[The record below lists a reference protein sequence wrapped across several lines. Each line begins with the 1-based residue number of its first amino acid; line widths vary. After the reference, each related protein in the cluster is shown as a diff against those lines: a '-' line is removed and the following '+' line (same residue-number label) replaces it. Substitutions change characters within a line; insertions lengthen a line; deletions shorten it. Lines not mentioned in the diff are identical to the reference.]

1 MKLIL
6 ILTAGALAVST
17 SLALAQ
23 NNPVAFSSDTRIKHV
38 IYQDNNVIPIKAMAL
53 TTTEVLFNEQEQIL
67 DIEGGDTATWMVTF
81 HPALPNMFFVKPTL
95 PNSDSNITVV
105 TNKHHYYF
113 HVVSAKK
120 VVSTQ
125 EALTYAI
132 KVDYPQAA
140 TVSRTTGTKGIT
152 SAAHGAKT
160 INTATPKASPHPV
173 NTAYRFSGSSQ
184 LVPLHVFDDG
194 RFTYF
199 ELAANAPVPAI
210 FAVEDKQGKENT
222 VNTRREGK
230 YIVVQHTAPQFTLRS
245 GSMVTSV
252 FNINEISRI
261 QQNRRP
267 Q

>member
-1 MKLIL
+1 MKVIP
-6 ILTAGALAVST
+6 IIISGALLVST
-17 SLALAQ
+17 ALTHAQ
-23 NNPVAFSSDTRIKHV
+23 NNPIAFSSDSRIKHV
-38 IYQDNNVIPIKAMAL
+38 TYQDNNVIPIKAMAL

-81 HPALPNMFFVKPTL
+81 HPNLPNLFFVKPTL

-105 TNKHHYYF
+105 TNRHHYYF
-113 HVVSAKK
+113 HVVSQKK
-120 VVSTQ
+120 IVRAP
-125 EALTYAI
+125 EAQTYAV
-132 KVDYPQAA
+132 KVDYAEPARTVKAVNSRIA
-140 TVSRTTGTKGIT
+140 T
-152 SAAHGAKT
+152 
-160 INTATPKASPHPV
+160 TASHPSQVATTPKQPPHPM
-173 NTAYRFSGSSQ
+173 NTAYRFSGSPQ

-222 VNTRREGK
+222 VNIRRQGK
-230 YIVVQHTAPQFTLRS
+230 YLVVQRTAPQFTLRS
-245 GSMVTSV
+245 GAIVTSV

>member
-1 MKLIL
+1 MKLIP
-6 ILTAGALAVST
+6 IFIGGALVAST
-17 SLALAQ
+17 ALGHAQ
-23 NNPVAFSSDTRIKHV
+23 NKPIAFSSDSRIKHV
-38 IYQDNNVIPIKAMAL
+38 TYQDNNVIPIKAMAL

-81 HPALPNMFFVKPTL
+81 HPNLPNMFFVKPTL

-105 TNKHHYYF
+105 TNRHHYYF
-113 HVVSAKK
+113 HVVSQKK
-120 VVSTQ
+120 IVRAP
-125 EALTYAI
+125 EAQTYAV
-132 KVDYPQAA
+132 KVDYAETAA
-140 TVSRTTGTKGIT
+140 
-152 SAAHGAKT
+152 GAKPAVAKLT
-160 INTATPKASPHPV
+160 TAAAPLSRVVNAPKQTPHPM
-173 NTAYRFSGSSQ
+173 NTAYRFSGSPQ

-222 VNTRREGK
+222 VNIRRQGK
-230 YIVVQHTAPQFTLRS
+230 YLVVQRTAPQFTLRS
-245 GSMVTSV
+245 GAIVTSV

>member
-1 MKLIL
+1 MRLIP
-6 ILTAGALAVST
+6 IMVGGALVVSM
-17 SLALAQ
+17 SLLQAQ
-23 NNPVAFSSDTRIKHV
+23 NNPVAFPSDARIKHV
-38 IYQDNNVIPIKAMAL
+38 NYQDNNVIPIKAMAL
-53 TTTEVLFNEQEQIL
+53 TTTEILFNEQEQIL

-81 HPALPNMFFVKPTL
+81 HPNLPNLFFVKPTL

-105 TNKHHYYF
+105 TNRHHYYF
-113 HVVSAKK
+113 HVVSQKK
-120 VVSTQ
+120 IVSSPDAQ
-125 EALTYAI
+125 TYAV
-132 KVDYPQAA
+132 KVDYPAQVAGVVHQPPSH
-140 TVSRTTGTKGIT
+140 TIT
-152 SAAHGAKT
+152 
-160 INTATPKASPHPV
+160 TATKQTPHPV
-173 NTAYRFSGSSQ
+173 NTAYRFSGSPQ

-230 YIVVQHTAPQFTLRS
+230 YLVVQRTAPQFTLRS